1 MLPPLIFGG
10 ILIRS
15 KLSIFLA
22 ISICSVLAFAQ
33 GTQKPAQPTAPAS
46 NEAKSPAPSPQSE
59 SAVPA
64 EAPVI
69 TINGVCDVSLNG
81 QPKSSPRPGAA
92 SKNRRCRLCVDCA

>member
-22 ISICSVLAFAQ
+22 ISICCVLAFAQ
-33 GTQKPAQPTAPAS
+33 STQKPAQPTAPAS

-69 TINGVCDVSLNG
+69 TINGASAGTADRSEEHTSELQSRFDIVC
-81 QPKSSPRPGAA
+81 RP
-92 SKNRRCRLCVDCA
+92 